1 MEFTE
6 QQVYEAMGMSAPEE
20 PTQQPTGGNEPGIAD
35 PAAEETHGTPE
46 GGTDGGTGGANAAG
60 ANPEEKGAQEPD
72 AETGGTEG
80 AEEGAAAGE
89 PEGKHEQTPDE
100 PEGKHEQ
107 TPDERRAHAAAR
119 RRAEQQA
126 AVDEALKKQS
136 EKTSAEW
143 KAFFEKAGLK
153 NTMTGEPITSKEG
166 FDEWQKEYAQRKL
179 ESDLAAG
186 KLTQE
191 SLNAAISENPLV
203 KQAAQIVAA
212 HEREQAQAEEARMQR
227 EIDSQIAK
235 IHALE
240 PEINGVEDLLKIP
253 ESEDFYARVKGAASF
268 LDAYLLATRERR
280 ERALA
285 EAAKVQAASNARGKD
300 HLTGSAASRGAGGR
314 AVSSDEIAQF
324 RVFNPTATEAEI
336 RAWIEKHQ

>member
-6 QQVYEAMGMSAPEE
+6 QQVYEAMGMSAPE
-20 PTQQPTGGNEPGIAD
+20 TSAQQPAGGNEPGIAE

-46 GGTDGGTGGANAAG
+46 G
-60 ANPEEKGAQEPD
+60 
-72 AETGGTEG
+72 

-89 PEGKHEQTPDE
+89 PG
-100 PEGKHEQ
+100 GKHEQ

-166 FDEWQKEYAQRKL
+166 FDAWQKEYAQRKL

-203 KQAAQIVAA
+203 KQAAEIVAA
-212 HEREQAQAEEARMQR
+212 REREQAAAEEARMQR
-227 EIDSQIAK
+227 EIDGQIAK

-253 ESEDFYARVKGAASF
+253 ESEDFYARVKSGASF

>member
-20 PTQQPTGGNEPGIAD
+20 PTQQPTGGNEPGIAE

-60 ANPEEKGAQEPD
+60 ANPEGNGAREPD
-72 AETGGTEG
+72 AEPGEPEG
-80 AEEGAAAGE
+80 AENGAAAG
-89 PEGKHEQTPDE
+89 E

-136 EKTSAEW
+136 EKMSAEW

-153 NTMTGEPITSKEG
+153 NTMTGEPITSKED
-166 FDEWQKEYAQRKL
+166 FDAWQKEYAQQKL

-191 SLNAAISENPLV
+191 SLNAAISENPIV
-203 KQAAQIVAA
+203 KQAAEIVAA
-212 HEREQAQAEEARMQR
+212 REREQAAAEEARMQR
-227 EIDSQIAK
+227 EIDSQIEK

-253 ESEDFYARVKGAASF
+253 ESEDFYARVKGGASF

-280 ERALA
+280 ERTLA

-314 AVSSDEIAQF
+314 AVSSNEIAQF

>member
-1 MEFTE
+1 M
-6 QQVYEAMGMSAPEE
+6 
-20 PTQQPTGGNEPGIAD
+20 
-35 PAAEETHGTPE
+35 
-46 GGTDGGTGGANAAG
+46 
-60 ANPEEKGAQEPD
+60 
-72 AETGGTEG
+72 
-80 AEEGAAAGE
+80 
-89 PEGKHEQTPDE
+89 
-100 PEGKHEQ
+100 
-107 TPDERRAHAAAR
+107 
-119 RRAEQQA
+119 
-126 AVDEALKKQS
+126 DEALKKQS

-166 FDEWQKEYAQRKL
+166 FDAWQKEYAQRKL

-203 KQAAQIVAA
+203 KQAAEIVAA
-212 HEREQAQAEEARMQR
+212 REREQAAAEEERMQR
-227 EIDSQIAK
+227 EIDGQIAK

-253 ESEDFYARVKGAASF
+253 ESEDFYARVKSGASF

-324 RVFNPTATEAEI
+324 RIFNPTATEAEI

>member
-60 ANPEEKGAQEPD
+60 ANPEGNGAQDPD
-72 AETGGTEG
+72 AEL
-80 AEEGAAAGE
+80 GE
-89 PEGKHEQTPDE
+89 PEGAENSAAAGE

-166 FDEWQKEYAQRKL
+166 FDAWQKEYAQRKL

-253 ESEDFYARVKGAASF
+253 ESEDFYARVKGGASF

>member
-6 QQVYEAMGMSAPEE
+6 QQVYEAMGMSAPE
-20 PTQQPTGGNEPGIAD
+20 TSAQQPTGGNEPGAAE

-46 GGTDGGTGGANAAG
+46 GGTDGGAGGANAAG
-60 ANPEEKGAQEPD
+60 ANPEEKGAQEPN
-72 AETGGTEG
+72 AEPGKPEG
-80 AEEGAAAGE
+80 AESGAGAGE
-89 PEGKHEQTPDE
+89 PG
-100 PEGKHEQ
+100 GKHEQ

-143 KAFFEKAGLK
+143 KAFFKKAGLK

-203 KQAAQIVAA
+203 KQAAEIVAA
-212 HEREQAQAEEARMQR
+212 REREQAAAEEARMQR
-227 EIDSQIAK
+227 EIDGQIEK

-253 ESEDFYARVKGAASF
+253 ESEDFYARVKSGASF